1 MPLGRQVLGV
11 VDPDTSVEDLRFT
24 LKVMPNHGQME
35 KILNNNRIFLRQGKG
50 KPNFVVCAFFMPLL
64 LYVGF
69 FMILSTKTLT
79 LAIVF
84 ELLVIGLSFFHM
96 YIPFGKIFLLV
107 ANFFFTLLSSFWILT
122 YF

>member
-50 KPNFVVCAFFMPLL
+50 KPNFVVCAFLMPLL
-64 LYVGF
+64 LCVF
-69 FMILSTKTLT
+69 FL
-79 LAIVF
+79 
-84 ELLVIGLSFFHM
+84 
-96 YIPFGKIFLLV
+96 
-107 ANFFFTLLSSFWILT
+107 
-122 YF
+122 